1 MGVKTYTCSHD
12 ASHTYTEE
20 YEDATA
26 HVYGDLIAKEPASC
40 TDAGMEAHYYCNV
53 CETYFDAEK
62 NATTESALVIPA
74 GHDYNDNGECN
85 DCHATKVEGA
95 LATFTFGANGAASN
109 YDGTSKTSY
118 SENNA
123 GYTLTLSE
131 MTNMYTGARD
141 DKGNSTIKGGA
152 SSSAGSFSFTV
163 PADITS
169 VTIHIAKYGSDSTKV
184 KINGTTY
191 TLTKGENNGEY
202 DAIVIDTTTTKKVSV
217 ASASTS
223 KQRFMVNTIEFNG
236 VKECVHTNKN
246 VETQTLSCTQ
256 DGYTMYTCTACN
268 HSWKENVVEAT
279 GHAMGDRVEAVA
291 ETCQADGNVA
301 YYHCDTCG
309 NNYEDEEG
317 NVEILDVV
325 IPKRED
331 AHVDEDEDEV
341 CDLCE
346 KEICEHVWDD
356 GVVTTP
362 ATCTTAGEKTYTC
375 TLNSAHTKTES
386 ISATGHGNYS
396 YVKVDEN
403 SHNKVCGVCED
414 IVASEGH
421 DFTDGDCDCGQA
433 KPANWQI
440 ATSIAV
446 GDNVVIVCDSKN
458 MELSGM
464 NGTSY
469 GLGTSYTTTPAG
481 MYALTVEAGA
491 TAGTYA
497 FKTSDDKYLAWS
509 SSNSLKTVDAINAN
523 SSWTVEFD
531 ASGNAIIKN
540 ASDATRKLQWN
551 ASNPRFACYTS
562 NQTAVQIYAK

>member
-1 MGVKTYTCSHD
+1 VTFDFYVD
-12 ASHTYTEE
+12 DEVVTEG
-20 YEDATA
+20 
-26 HVYGDLIAKEPASC
+26 HNYGELVAEVSASC
-40 TDAGMEAHYYCNV
+40 TDAGMEAHYYCNA

-62 NATTESALVIPA
+62 NATTEEALVIPA
-74 GHDYNDNGECN
+74 GHDYNDKGECN

-95 LATFTFGANGAASN
+95 LATFTFGANGEASN
-109 YDGTSKTSY
+109 YDGTKKTSY

-123 GYTLTLSE
+123 GYTLTLSD

-141 DKGNSTIKGGA
+141 DKGNSTIKGGT

-163 PADITS
+163 PDDITS

-184 KINGTTY
+184 KINETTY

-217 ASASTS
+217 ASASAS

-279 GHAMGDRVEAVA
+279 GHAMGDMVEAVA

-301 YYHCDTCG
+301 YYHCNTCG

-356 GVVTTP
+356 GVVTTDP
-362 ATCTTAGEKTYTC
+362 TCEGEGVKTYTC

-403 SHNKVCGVCED
+403 SHNKVCGVCEN

-421 DFTDGDCDCGQA
+421 DFTNGNCVCGQA
-433 KPANWQI
+433 KPANWQK

-446 GDNVVIVCDSKN
+446 GDNVVIVCESKK
-458 MELSGM
+458 MELSSFSTTSTIYGI
-464 NGTSY
+464 GTA
-469 GLGTSYTTTPAG
+469 YTTTPAG
-481 MYALTVEAGA
+481 TYALEVVEG
-491 TAGTYA
+491 TSAGTYA
-497 FKTSDDKYLAWS
+497 FKTSDGKYLAWS
-509 SSNSLKTVDAINAN
+509 SGNSLKTSTTIDAN
-523 SSWTVEFD
+523 SSWTVTFD
-531 ASGNAIIKN
+531 ANGNATILNSK
-540 ASDATRKLQWN
+540 DATRKLQWN
-551 ASNPRFACYTS
+551 ASSPRFACYTGS
-562 NQTAVQIYAK
+562 QTAVQIYSK